1 MRSTIRVLV
10 VDDSA
15 LVRQML
21 TRVLRLDPRIEVVG
35 IARNGVE
42 AIEKARDL
50 DPDVITLDIEM
61 PELNGLEALPHI
73 ARHSRARVVMLSS
86 LDDPDITYQALQGG
100 AVDFISKPTDGV
112 ATSLN
117 DLAELLIKKIK
128 TAYRLDPGHV
138 DETVAALRADVA
150 GDVAAGF
157 RGADQP
163 SVPAQEDVNGGLKRI
178 VAIAASTGGPPAL
191 ERVFSGLDR
200 GLSATYLIVQHLPAG
215 FSASLARRL
224 TVASTI
230 EVVQAQDGMRLE
242 VGRGYIAPYGSH
254 MKVAGTDANHYVI
267 SLDEEAPA
275 IHGVKPAA
283 DPLFES
289 VAALF
294 GARAM
299 GVVLTG
305 MGSDGAR
312 GLYSIREAG
321 GDAVAQDEDTS
332 VIWGMPGAAVR
343 IGAARRCAP
352 IGLIA
357 PEIRRFVRGGVSD
370 E

>member
-1 MRSTIRVLV
+1 MRSTIKVLV

-21 TRVLRLDPRIEVVG
+21 TRVLRLDPRIEIVG

-50 DPDVITLDIEM
+50 DPDVITLDVEM

-100 AVDFISKPTDGV
+100 AVDFISKPRDGV

-138 DETVAALRADVA
+138 DETVAAVRADAAGGVVA
-150 GDVAAGF
+150 GY
-157 RGADQP
+157 RGADHQD
-163 SVPAQEDVNGGLKRI
+163 VPEPAAGGGLKRI

-191 ERVFSGLDR
+191 ERVFLGLDR
-200 GLSATYLIVQHLPAG
+200 GLLATYLIVQHLPAG

-224 TVASTI
+224 TAASNI
-230 EVVQAQDGMRLE
+230 EVVQAEDGMRLE

-254 MKVAGTDANHYVI
+254 MKVAATDANHYVI
-267 SLDEEAPA
+267 SLDEETPA

-283 DPLFES
+283 DPLFDS
-289 VAALF
+289 VAATF

-305 MGSDGAR
+305 MGSDGAS
-312 GLYSIREAG
+312 GLRSIREAG

-357 PEIRRFVRGGVSD
+357 PEIRRFARGGVSD